1 VAARDRSFWIQRTR
15 PKRGAKL
22 LCHNSNGRATLA
34 AMTDPLDTFQLPSEL
49 SALLSLADQA
59 KVLATIREI
68 HVRLAERDP
77 ELEDN
82 RGHGHHL
89 WFVYDAIAEPLK
101 NKDNFRNHLAPE
113 FIPKMIRQIRRGLS
127 WYPHGHE
134 DLTYFLAPRI
144 LRWQHAVPVHEIQPS
159 SHPLQSRVSHA
170 PSIKRGRAKTAI
182 EESNGPEESTRRRGR
197 RRNQGRRDAIH
208 SAIAKHGDEWRDH
221 LSDIFAELDG
231 NDVPLGDFRGREI
244 DLGDGQNAKVWKW
257 TDLDFAQGDQLKQI
271 VDTLRKYTV

>member
-1 VAARDRSFWIQRTR
+1 VSQFQMAER
-15 PKRGAKL
+15 P
-22 LCHNSNGRATLA
+22 LA
-34 AMTDPLDTFQLPSEL
+34 AITDPLNTFQLPSEL

-59 KVLATIREI
+59 KVLAKISEI

-82 RGHGHHL
+82 RSHGHHL
-89 WFVYDAIAEPLK
+89 WFVYDSIAERMK

-113 FIPKMIRQIRRGLS
+113 FIPKMIRQIRRDLS

-144 LRWQHAVPVHEIQPS
+144 LRWQHAVPVQETEPS
-159 SHPLQSRVSHA
+159 SHRRVRHA
-170 PSIKRGRAKTAI
+170 LSIKSGGAKTAI
-182 EESNGPEESTRRRGR
+182 VESNGPEESTGKRGR

-208 SAIAKHGDEWRDH
+208 SAIAKHGEEWRDH
-221 LSDIFAELDG
+221 LSDVYAELDG
-231 NDVPLGDFRGREI
+231 NEVPLDNFRGREI

-271 VDTLRKYTV
+271 IDSLRKYTV

>member
-1 VAARDRSFWIQRTR
+1 VSKFQMAE
-15 PKRGAKL
+15 
-22 LCHNSNGRATLA
+22 ATLA
-34 AMTDPLDTFQLPSEL
+34 AMTDPLDTFKLPSEL

-82 RGHGHHL
+82 RGRAHHL

-101 NKDNFRNHLAPE
+101 TKDNFRKHLAPE
-113 FIPKMIRQIRRGLS
+113 FIPKMIRQIRRDLS

-144 LRWQHAVPVHEIQPS
+144 LRWQHAVPVHETQPS
-159 SHPLQSRVSHA
+159 THPLQSRVSDA
-170 PSIKRGRAKTAI
+170 PSIKRGLAKTAI
-182 EESNGPEESTRRRGR
+182 EESNGPEEATRRRGR

-208 SAIAKHGDEWRDH
+208 NAIAKHGDEWRDH
-221 LSDIFAELDG
+221 LNDIFNELDREE
-231 NDVPLGDFRGREI
+231 VFLGIFQGKEI
-244 DLGDGQNAKVWKW
+244 DLGCGECVKKRKW
-257 TDLDFAQGDQLKQI
+257 DDLDIAQGKQRKQI
-271 VDTLRKYTV
+271 IDVLRKYARI